1 MQLNVLFKYAADLL
15 KKLNAFTFNL
25 WRNLSRNRYSLMF
38 VLLLCVCV
46 FFLSVQNKIKT
57 KMFTLAFSKD
67 EIFVEEAFVVR
78 PNQHFQSP
86 TIT

>member
-1 MQLNVLFKYAADLL
+1 MQLNVLFKYATDLL

-25 WRNLSRNRYSLMF
+25 WGNSSRSRYSLMF
-38 VLLLCVCV
+38 VLLLC
-46 FFLSVQNKIKT
+46 FSLSVQSKIKT
-57 KMFTLAFSKD
+57 KMFTLAFSED
-67 EIFVEEAFVVR
+67 ALFVEEAFVVR

>member
-15 KKLNAFTFNL
+15 KKLNTFTFNL
-25 WRNLSRNRYSLMF
+25 WSNSSRSRYSLMF
-38 VLLLCVCV
+38 TLLLSI
-46 FFLSVQNKIKT
+46 FFFCQLQNKIKT
-57 KMFTLAFSKD
+57 KMFTLAFSGD

-78 PNQHFQSP
+78 LNQRFQSP

>member
-1 MQLNVLFKYAADLL
+1 MQLNVLFKYATDLL

-25 WRNLSRNRYSLMF
+25 WSNSSRSRYTLMF
-38 VLLLCVCV
+38 VLLLCF
-46 FFLSVQNKIKT
+46 FFLSEQKKIKT

-86 TIT
+86 TMT

>member
-1 MQLNVLFKYAADLL
+1 
-15 KKLNAFTFNL
+15 
-25 WRNLSRNRYSLMF
+25 MF
-38 VLLLCVCV
+38 VLLLC

-57 KMFTLAFSKD
+57 KMFTLAFSKG
-67 EIFVEEAFVVR
+67 EIFVEEAFVVK